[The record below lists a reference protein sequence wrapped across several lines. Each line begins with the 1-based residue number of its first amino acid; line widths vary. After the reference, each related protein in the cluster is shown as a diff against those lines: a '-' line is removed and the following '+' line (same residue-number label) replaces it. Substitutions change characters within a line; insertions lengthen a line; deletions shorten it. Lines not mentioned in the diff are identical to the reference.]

1 MKTLEKYVAFDV
13 EFNTVDEIE
22 HLIQVSAVSFEN
34 GQEIAA
40 FDSYVY
46 SDVPVNSFVV
56 GLTGI
61 TQEKVLTAPKASE
74 ALSKLKSFVSDL
86 PVIGYNAHKSDL
98 PILLENGLDLTP
110 LYALDVYETA
120 DSMRDNKL
128 HGIKN
133 FQLKSLAEFFGVA
146 EKNAHNA
153 LADARMTARIYEAM
167 KDTQDAEKLLE
178 KQNEKSVTDDTNPFA
193 GLAGLFLSQLIP

>member
-1 MKTLEKYVAFDV
+1 MKILEKYVAFDV
-13 EFNTVDEIE
+13 EFNTVDEVE

-34 GQEIAA
+34 GIEVDA
-40 FDSYVY
+40 FDSYIY

-61 TQEKVLTAPKASE
+61 TQEKVLTAPKASV
-74 ALSKLKSFVSDL
+74 ALSKLNRFIADL
-86 PVIGYNAHKSDL
+86 PVIGYNSHKSDL

-110 LYALDVYETA
+110 LYALDVYEVA

-153 LADARMTARIYEAM
+153 LADARMTARVYEAM
-167 KDTQDAEKLLE
+167 KDTQDAEKLLA
-178 KQNEKSVTDDTNPFA
+178 KQNEKSVTDEDNPFA
-193 GLAGLFLSQLIP
+193 GLAGLF

>member
-1 MKTLEKYVAFDV
+1 METIEKYVAFDV

-22 HLIQVSAVSFEN
+22 HLIQVSAVRFEN
-34 GQEIAA
+34 GKEVAA

-74 ALSKLKSFVSDL
+74 ALSKLKSFVADL

-167 KDTQDAEKLLE
+167 KDTQDAEKLLA
-178 KQNEKSVTDDTNPFA
+178 KQNEKSVTDEDNPFA
-193 GLAGLFLSQLIP
+193 GLAGLF

>member
-1 MKTLEKYVAFDV
+1 MKTLEKYIAFDV

-167 KDTQDAEKLLE
+167 KDTQDAEKLLA
-178 KQNEKSVTDDTNPFA
+178 KQNKKSVTDDTNPFA
-193 GLAGLFLSQLIP
+193 GLAGLF

>member
-34 GQEIAA
+34 GQEVAA

-74 ALSKLKSFVSDL
+74 ALSKLKSFVADL

-167 KDTQDAEKLLE
+167 KDTQDAEKLIA

-193 GLAGLFLSQLIP
+193 GLAGLF

>member
-1 MKTLEKYVAFDV
+1 METIEKYVAFDV

-22 HLIQVSAVSFEN
+22 HLIQVSAVRFEN
-34 GQEIAA
+34 GKEVAA

-74 ALSKLKSFVSDL
+74 ALSKLKSFVADL

-167 KDTQDAEKLLE
+167 KDMQDAEKLLA

-193 GLAGLFLSQLIP
+193 GLAGLF

>member
-1 MKTLEKYVAFDV
+1 MKTLEKYIAFDV

-34 GQEIAA
+34 GQEVAA

-98 PILLENGLDLTP
+98 PILLENGLDLTS

-167 KDTQDAEKLLE
+167 KDTQDAEKLLA

-193 GLAGLFLSQLIP
+193 GLAGLF

>member
-46 SDVPVNSFVV
+46 SDVPVNSFVI

-61 TQEKVLTAPKASE
+61 TQEKLLTAPKASE
-74 ALSKLKSFVSDL
+74 ALGQLKSFVADL

-146 EKNAHNA
+146 EKNAHDA

-167 KDTQDAEKLLE
+167 KDTQDAEKLLA

-193 GLAGLFLSQLIP
+193 GLAGLF

>member
-74 ALSKLKSFVSDL
+74 ALSKLKSFVADL

-167 KDTQDAEKLLE
+167 KDTQDAEKLLA

-193 GLAGLFLSQLIP
+193 GLAGLF

>member
-1 MKTLEKYVAFDV
+1 MKILEKYVAFDV
-13 EFNTVDEIE
+13 EFNTVDEVE

-34 GQEIAA
+34 GIEVDA
-40 FDSYVY
+40 FDSYIY

-61 TQEKVLTAPKASE
+61 IQEKVLTAPKASE
-74 ALSKLKSFVSDL
+74 ALSKLNRFIADL
-86 PVIGYNAHKSDL
+86 PVIGYNSHKSDL

-110 LYALDVYETA
+110 LYALDVYEVA

-153 LADARMTARIYEAM
+153 LADARMTARVYEAM
-167 KDTQDAEKLLE
+167 KDTQDAEKLLA
-178 KQNEKSVTDDTNPFA
+178 KQNEKSVTDEDNPFA
-193 GLAGLFLSQLIP
+193 GLAGLF

>member
-1 MKTLEKYVAFDV
+1 METIEKYVAFDV

-22 HLIQVSAVSFEN
+22 HLIQVSAVRFEN
-34 GQEIAA
+34 GKEVAA

-74 ALSKLKSFVSDL
+74 ALSKLKSFVADL

-153 LADARMTARIYEAM
+153 LADARMTARVYEAM
-167 KDTQDAEKLLE
+167 KDTQDAEKLLA

-193 GLAGLFLSQLIP
+193 GLAGLF

>member
-1 MKTLEKYVAFDV
+1 METIEKYVAFDV

-74 ALSKLKSFVSDL
+74 ALSKLNRFIADL
-86 PVIGYNAHKSDL
+86 PVIGYNSHKSDL

-167 KDTQDAEKLLE
+167 KDTQDAEKLLA

-193 GLAGLFLSQLIP
+193 GLAGLF

>member
-1 MKTLEKYVAFDV
+1 METIEKYVAFDV

-22 HLIQVSAVSFEN
+22 HLIQVSAVRFEN
-34 GQEIAA
+34 GKEVAA

-74 ALSKLKSFVSDL
+74 ALSKLKSFVADL

-120 DSMRDNKL
+120 DSMRDKTL

-167 KDTQDAEKLLE
+167 KDTQDAEKLLA

-193 GLAGLFLSQLIP
+193 GLAGLF

>member
-1 MKTLEKYVAFDV
+1 MKTLEKYIAFDV

-167 KDTQDAEKLLE
+167 KDTQDAEKLLA

-193 GLAGLFLSQLIP
+193 GLAGLF

>member
-1 MKTLEKYVAFDV
+1 MKTIEKYVAFDV

-22 HLIQVSAVSFEN
+22 HLIQVSAVRFEN
-34 GQEIAA
+34 GKEIAA

-193 GLAGLFLSQLIP
+193 GLAGLF

>member
-74 ALSKLKSFVSDL
+74 ALSKLKVLFPTYL
-86 PVIGYNAHKSDL
+86 
-98 PILLENGLDLTP
+98 
-110 LYALDVYETA
+110 
-120 DSMRDNKL
+120 
-128 HGIKN
+128 
-133 FQLKSLAEFFGVA
+133 SLAITHTSQTYLFYL
-146 EKNAHNA
+146 KMA
-153 LADARMTARIYEAM
+153 LI
-167 KDTQDAEKLLE
+167 
-178 KQNEKSVTDDTNPFA
+178 
-193 GLAGLFLSQLIP
+193 

>member
-1 MKTLEKYVAFDV
+1 MKTLEKYIAFDV

-167 KDTQDAEKLLE
+167 KNTQDAEKLLA
-178 KQNEKSVTDDTNPFA
+178 KQNEKSVTDDANPFA
-193 GLAGLFLSQLIP
+193 GLAGLF